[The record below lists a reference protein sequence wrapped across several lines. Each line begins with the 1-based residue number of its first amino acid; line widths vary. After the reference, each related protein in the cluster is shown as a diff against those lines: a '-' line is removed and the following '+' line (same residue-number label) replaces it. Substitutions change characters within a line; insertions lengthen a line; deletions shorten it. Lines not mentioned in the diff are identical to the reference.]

1 MQGDRLVPKK
11 IKESD
16 ASPIAKRGLAEL
28 WQYEF
33 DRAEKNRGPYK
44 DHYKAVV
51 AEGAKASNEN

>member
-16 ASPIAKRGLAEL
+16 ADPIVKRYLAEL

-33 DRAEKNRGPYK
+33 DRAEKSRGPYK
-44 DHYKAVV
+44 DHYKAAV
-51 AEGAKASNEN
+51 AEGSKSSNED

>member
-1 MQGDRLVPKK
+1 MQGDKLVPKK

-16 ASPIAKRGLAEL
+16 ATSLAKVKLAEL

-44 DHYKAVV
+44 DLYKAVV
-51 AEGAKASNEN
+51 SQGAKESDEN